1 MLSLKPAIKCFQKLE
16 SLCYQ
21 SANKWG
27 QDGNCMQS
35 VSDNTAINYD
45 KSLENLISGAS
56 HLKETSHF
64 F

>member
-1 MLSLKPAIKCFQKLE
+1 
-16 SLCYQ
+16 
-21 SANKWG
+21 
-27 QDGNCMQS
+27 MQS

-64 F
+64 FKYYFLMLFYTCKEVAAQFLLLWLSH